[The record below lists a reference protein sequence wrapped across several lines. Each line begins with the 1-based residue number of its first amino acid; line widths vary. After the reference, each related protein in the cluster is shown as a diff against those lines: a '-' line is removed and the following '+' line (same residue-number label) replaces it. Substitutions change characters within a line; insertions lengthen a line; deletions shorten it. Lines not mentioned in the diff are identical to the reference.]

1 MEKRYSYDIL
11 AVMSDAELL
20 DAIRNRR
27 WSVLFDAIDIVEDA
41 WWADNTMRDEA
52 KQRNLI

>member
-1 MEKRYSYDIL
+1 MEKRYAYDAL

-27 WSVLFDAIDIVEDA
+27 WSVLFDAIDSVEEA
-41 WWADNTMRDEA
+41 WWADNTMRDKA
-52 KQRNLI
+52 KLRNLL